1 MRVRGVLDQ
10 QFNNDLHA
18 QLAGLFDKGDD
29 IGQLSEAGIHLEMVA
44 DVIAFIEKG
53 REVKRGD
60 PDNRRP
66 HAANVPQLGR
76 YPGDV
81 PAAIAVQI
89 IKECGINL
97 VNNGPCM
104 PVRHRA
110 PQ

>member
-1 MRVRGVLDQ
+1 MRVGGVLDQ
-10 QFNNDLHA
+10 QLDNHLHA
-18 QLAGLFDKGDD
+18 QLAGLFDKGND
-29 IGQLSEAGIHLEMVA
+29 IGQLSEARVHLKMVA

-66 HAANVPQLGR
+66 HPANVAQLGR

-89 IKECGINL
+89 IKERGINL
-97 VNNGPCM
+97 VNNGSCM
-104 PVRHRA
+104 PVRHSL